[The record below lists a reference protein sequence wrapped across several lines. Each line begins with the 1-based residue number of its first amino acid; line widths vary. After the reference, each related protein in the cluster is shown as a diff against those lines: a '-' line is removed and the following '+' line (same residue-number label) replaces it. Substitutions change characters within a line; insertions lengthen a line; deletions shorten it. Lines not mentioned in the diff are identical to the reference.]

1 VFTKQAHRQDAQ
13 ALICLR
19 LPDRTAGLLT
29 LTSPTNPSFDR
40 MNGVVVWTPDRLGFE
55 VRLGHCGPEAPSYM
69 AGARNDAD
77 LRCFVSAQPDG
88 QSCRVGVYDP
98 VFGVVARW
106 CARRREGRRV
116 PPAPPA
122 VDAWISRA

>member
-1 VFTKQAHRQDAQ
+1 
-13 ALICLR
+13 
-19 LPDRTAGLLT
+19 
-29 LTSPTNPSFDR
+29 

-55 VRLGHCGPEAPSYM
+55 VRLGRCGPEAPSYM

-77 LRCFVSAQPDG
+77 LRCFVSAHPDG
-88 QSCRVGVYDP
+88 QSCRVGVHDP
-98 VFGVVARW
+98 VFGVVAGGVHVVV
-106 CARRREGRRV
+106 REGV